1 MFIVF
6 IWGSKLI
13 WDRRCH
19 RAADRWWRCE
29 CRRGREQTVSLLVTM
44 ATSCVVAPGSG
55 QVTPIAVS
63 DTGFEAVASES
74 TLLETVRVASSLPSS
89 PSVFSSLPLT
99 TSKLTSESSVSSTMP
114 VIVSVSMVTQ
124 RPYVTAITLTCNQ
137 SHHNMYVTDAMSSTY
152 HVTKLRL
159 QFSRTDQWVDVT
171 SQSSR
176 HTILRWVFACACRQS
191 TALATL
197 TSWEKY
203 QKPQSTQKT
212 TNPNTNK
219 LALVKKNTE
228 NPPKL
233 NVNLNPVM

>member
-159 QFSRTDQWVDVT
+159 QFSRTNQWVDVT

-176 HTILRWVFACACRQS
+176 HTILRWVFARRHLQHWH
-191 TALATL
+191 LEKNIKNHKVHKKRLTL
-197 TSWEKY
+197 TQTSW
-203 QKPQSTQKT
+203 P
-212 TNPNTNK
+212 
-219 LALVKKNTE
+219 
-228 NPPKL
+228 
-233 NVNLNPVM
+233 